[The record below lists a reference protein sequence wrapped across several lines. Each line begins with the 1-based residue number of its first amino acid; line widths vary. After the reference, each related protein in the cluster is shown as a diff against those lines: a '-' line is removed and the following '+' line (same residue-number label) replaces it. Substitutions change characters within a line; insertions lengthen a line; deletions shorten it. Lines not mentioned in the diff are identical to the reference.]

1 VNIIQGDQKTKRSE
15 HYTGGSKRL
24 KRVNIIQGDQKD

>member
-1 VNIIQGDQKTKRSE
+1 VIKKTKRSE

-24 KRVNIIQGDQKD
+24 KGLNIIQGDQKD